1 MTRDGKITFT
11 VDVTNTG
18 RRAGAEVV
26 QLYIHDKESS
36 LERPYKELKGFDK
49 VYLQPGETRQV
60 NITIDVK
67 ALSFYN
73 DKPQSWTAADG
84 ECVAL
89 VGNGTNNLKNSLK
102 FRLQ

>member
-1 MTRDGKITFT
+1 MSRDGKITFT

-73 DKPQSWTAADG
+73 DKTQSWTAEDG
-84 ECVAL
+84 EFVAL